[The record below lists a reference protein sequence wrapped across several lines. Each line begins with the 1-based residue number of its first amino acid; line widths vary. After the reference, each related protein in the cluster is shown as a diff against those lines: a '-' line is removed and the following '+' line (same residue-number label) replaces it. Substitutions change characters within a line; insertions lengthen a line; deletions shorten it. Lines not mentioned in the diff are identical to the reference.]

1 MVTNFFF
8 SFQLRV
14 INTVEA
20 YLNKEC
26 LLANSHQQTTS
37 KTISNTLGMLTQ
49 NNLFLSNTFGAN
61 SMVVRSV
68 VSAVA
73 SKQEGCCIKTLLL
86 CSPACA
92 LYSPT
97 INPLTPKPWNICHK
111 IKFFWKS
118 RVYWT
123 TWQISL
129 KNEFNFY
136 FHIWLLICNVFV
148 TCGFL

>member
-1 MVTNFFF
+1 M
-8 SFQLRV
+8 SASKQPS
-14 INTVEA
+14 
-20 YLNKEC
+20 
-26 LLANSHQQTTS
+26 ANYQQNNQQHFRNQRE
-37 KTISNTLGMLTQ
+37 KLGTLTQ

-97 INPLTPKPWNICHK
+97 INPLTPKP
-111 IKFFWKS
+111 
-118 RVYWT
+118 
-123 TWQISL
+123 
-129 KNEFNFY
+129 
-136 FHIWLLICNVFV
+136 
-148 TCGFL
+148 